1 MKGRDRNARDRD
13 TKEIE
18 REIRRVK
25 GRGRYGVD
33 RSGNGLRVGEWR
45 KCGDRETK
53 REKEREKKQL
63 KVRIAIVIMKHTFT

>member
-1 MKGRDRNARDRD
+1 M
-13 TKEIE
+13 
-18 REIRRVK
+18 K